1 MVDIHSHILFG
12 VDDGAKDIEESI
24 ELLKQAVSVGYT
36 DIVCSSHYYIG
47 LYENKGYLI
56 NFNLLQ
62 EEIKRLDIPINVY
75 LGNEFNLDSEYFSH
89 SEKINSINNSKY
101 FLVEIKSNII
111 YSVCKD
117 FFQELLKKGI
127 TPIFAHVERYN
138 QIKVEELIELS
149 QMGVV
154 LQMNLGSAVGELPKA
169 KYLLENRYI
178 DVIATDTH
186 KYGKRDYNIK
196 EKLDKLKS
204 VVGDEY
210 FQLLIE
216 INPRKIINN
225 ENILKLK
232 GENNGFKKISRNN
245 SIFNSLWSKFWS
257 RKFWIK

>member
-12 VDDGAKDIEESI
+12 VDDGAKDIGESI

-47 LYENKGYLI
+47 LYENKDYLI

-62 EEIKRLDIPINVY
+62 EEIKRLEVPINIY
-75 LGNEFNLDSEYFSH
+75 LGNEFNLDSEYSLH
-89 SEKINSINNSKY
+89 KDRINRINNSRY

-111 YSVCKD
+111 YPVCKD

-138 QIKVEELIELS
+138 QIRVEELMELS
-149 QMGVV
+149 KIGVV
-154 LQMNLGSAVGELPKA
+154 LQMNLRSAVGDLPKA

-178 DVIATDTH
+178 DIIATDTH

-210 FQLLIE
+210 FQLLTE

-225 ENILKLK
+225 EEILKLK
-232 GENNGFKKISRNN
+232 GERDGFKKISGNN
-245 SIFNSLWSKFWS
+245 SFFNSLWSKLWS
-257 RKFWIK
+257 RKFWTK

>member
-1 MVDIHSHILFG
+1 MIDIHSHILFG
-12 VDDGAKDIEESI
+12 VDDGAKDIGESI

-47 LYENKGYLI
+47 LYENSNYLT

-62 EEIKRLDIPINVY
+62 KEINRLNIPINIY
-75 LGNEFNLDSEYFSH
+75 IGNEFNLDSEYFLH
-89 SEKINSINNSKY
+89 SKRINRINNSRY

-111 YSVCKD
+111 YSICKD
-117 FFQELLKKGI
+117 FFQMLLEKGV

-138 QIKVEELIELS
+138 QIRVEELIELS

-154 LQMNLGSAVGELPKA
+154 LQMNLGSAVGELSKA

-178 DVIATDTH
+178 DIIATDTH

-204 VVGDEY
+204 IVGEEY
-210 FQLLIE
+210 FQLLTE
-216 INPRKIINN
+216 INPKRVINN
-225 ENILKLK
+225 ENIFKLK
-232 GENNGFKKISRNN
+232 GEENEFKKSDGIS
-245 SIFNSLWSKFWS
+245 SIFSKLWNKLW
-257 RKFWIK
+257 

>member
-24 ELLKQAVSVGYT
+24 ELLKQAVSVGYK

-47 LYENKGYLI
+47 LYENRNYLTH
-56 NFNLLQ
+56 FNLLQ
-62 EEIKRLDIPINVY
+62 DEINRLNIPINIY

-89 SEKINSINNSKY
+89 KDKINKINNGKY

-111 YSVCKD
+111 YSICKD
-117 FFQELLKKGI
+117 FFQMLLEKGV

-138 QIKVEELIELS
+138 QIRVEELIELS

-154 LQMNLGSAVGELPKA
+154 LQMNLGSAVGELSKA

-178 DVIATDTH
+178 DIIATDTH

-196 EKLDKLKS
+196 EKLDKLKLII
-204 VVGDEY
+204 GDEY
-210 FQLLIE
+210 FQLLTE
-216 INPRKIINN
+216 INPKKVINN

-232 GENNGFKKISRNN
+232 GEKNEFKKSDGIS
-245 SIFNSLWSKFWS
+245 SIFSNLYSKLF
-257 RKFWIK
+257 RK

>member
-47 LYENKGYLI
+47 LYENSNYLT

-62 EEIKRLDIPINVY
+62 KEINRLNIPINIY

-89 SEKINSINNSKY
+89 KDKINRINNGKY

-111 YSVCKD
+111 YSICKD
-117 FFQELLKKGI
+117 FFQMLLEKGV
-127 TPIFAHVERYN
+127 TPIFAHIERYN
-138 QIKVEELIELS
+138 QIRVEELIELS

-169 KYLLENRYI
+169 KYLLGNRYI
-178 DVIATDTH
+178 DIIATDTH

-204 VVGDEY
+204 IVGDEY
-210 FQLLIE
+210 FQLLTE
-216 INPRKIINN
+216 INPKKVINN

-232 GENNGFKKISRNN
+232 GEKNEFKKSDGIS
-245 SIFNSLWSKFWS
+245 SIFSNLYSKLF
-257 RKFWIK
+257 RK

>member
-12 VDDGAKDIEESI
+12 VDDGAKDIEESM

-47 LYENKGYLI
+47 LYENSNYLI
-56 NFNLLQ
+56 NFNILK
-62 EEIKRLDIPINVY
+62 EEIKRLEIPINIY

-89 SEKINSINNSKY
+89 KDKINRINNGKY

-111 YSVCKD
+111 YSICKD
-117 FFQELLKKGI
+117 FFQMLLEKGV
-127 TPIFAHVERYN
+127 TPIFAHIERYN
-138 QIKVEELIELS
+138 QIRVEELIELS
-149 QMGVV
+149 QIGVV
-154 LQMNLGSAVGELPKA
+154 LQMNLGSAVGELPKV

-178 DVIATDTH
+178 DIIATDTH

-204 VVGDEY
+204 IVGDEY
-210 FQLLIE
+210 FQLLTE
-216 INPRKIINN
+216 INPKKVINN

-232 GENNGFKKISRNN
+232 GEKNEFKKSDGIS
-245 SIFNSLWSKFWS
+245 SIFSNLYSKLF
-257 RKFWIK
+257 RK

>member
-1 MVDIHSHILFG
+1 MIDIHSHILFG

-47 LYENKGYLI
+47 LYENRNYLT

-62 EEIKRLDIPINVY
+62 EEIKRLNIPINIY

-89 SEKINSINNSKY
+89 KERINNINNGKY
-101 FLVEIKSNII
+101 FLVEIKSNIM
-111 YSVCKD
+111 YSICKD
-117 FFQELLKKGI
+117 FFQILLEKGM

-138 QIKVEELIELS
+138 QIRVEELIELS

-154 LQMNLGSAVGELPKA
+154 LQMNLGSAIGELPKA
-169 KYLLENRYI
+169 KYLLENSCI
-178 DVIATDTH
+178 DIIATDTH

-204 VVGDEY
+204 IVGDEY
-210 FQLLIE
+210 FQLLTE
-216 INPRKIINN
+216 INPKKVINN

-232 GENNGFKKISRNN
+232 GEKNEFKKSDGIS
-245 SIFNSLWSKFWS
+245 SIFSNLYSKLF
-257 RKFWIK
+257 RK

>member
-47 LYENKGYLI
+47 LYENSNYLT
-56 NFNLLQ
+56 NFNLLK
-62 EEIKRLDIPINVY
+62 EEIKRLEIPINIY

-89 SEKINSINNSKY
+89 KGKINKINNGKY

-111 YSVCKD
+111 YSICKD
-117 FFQELLKKGI
+117 FFQMLLEKGV
-127 TPIFAHVERYN
+127 TPIFAHVERYK
-138 QIKVEELIELS
+138 QIRVEELLELS

-154 LQMNLGSAVGELPKA
+154 LQMNLGSAVGELAKA

-178 DVIATDTH
+178 DIIATDTH

-204 VVGDEY
+204 IVGDEY
-210 FQLLIE
+210 FQLLTE
-216 INPRKIINN
+216 INPKKVINN

-232 GENNGFKKISRNN
+232 GEKNEFKKSDGIS
-245 SIFNSLWSKFWS
+245 SIFSNLYSKLF
-257 RKFWIK
+257 RK

>member
-1 MVDIHSHILFG
+1 MVDIHSHLLFG

-24 ELLKQAVSVGYT
+24 ELMRQAISVGYT

-47 LYENKGYLI
+47 LYENKDYYK

-62 EEIKRLDIPINVY
+62 KKIKELKIPINIY

-89 SEKINSINNSKY
+89 FERINKINNGKY
-101 FLVEIKSNII
+101 FLVEIKSKII

-117 FFQELLKKGI
+117 FFKMLLENGI

-138 QIKVEELIELS
+138 QIRVEELMELS
-149 QMGVV
+149 KIGVI
-154 LQMNLGSAVGELPKA
+154 LQMNLRSAVGDLPKA

-186 KYGKRDYNIK
+186 KYGKRDYNIQ
-196 EKLDKLKS
+196 ENLNNLKII
-204 VVGDEY
+204 VGNEY
-210 FQLLIE
+210 FKILTE

-225 ENILKLK
+225 EDIVKLK
-232 GENNGFKKISRNN
+232 GERDGLKKISRNN
-245 SIFNSLWSKFWS
+245 SIFSSLWSKFWS
-257 RKFWIK
+257 RKFRTK

>member
-47 LYENKGYLI
+47 LYENTNYLTH
-56 NFNLLQ
+56 FNLLQ
-62 EEIKRLDIPINVY
+62 DEIKRLNIPINIY

-89 SEKINSINNSKY
+89 KDKINKINNGKY

-111 YSVCKD
+111 YSICKD
-117 FFQELLKKGI
+117 FFQMLLEKGV

-138 QIKVEELIELS
+138 QIGVEELIELS
-149 QMGVV
+149 RMGVV
-154 LQMNLGSAVGELPKA
+154 LQMNLGSAVGKLSKV

-178 DVIATDTH
+178 DIIATDTH

-196 EKLDKLKS
+196 EKLEKLKS
-204 VVGDEY
+204 IVGDEY
-210 FQLLIE
+210 FQILTE
-216 INPRKIINN
+216 INPKRVINN
-225 ENILKLK
+225 ENIFKLK
-232 GENNGFKKISRNN
+232 GEENEFKKSNGIS
-245 SIFNSLWSKFWS
+245 SIFSKLWNKLW
-257 RKFWIK
+257 

>member
-24 ELLKQAVSVGYT
+24 ELLKQAVSAGYT

-47 LYENKGYLI
+47 LYENRNYLTH
-56 NFNLLQ
+56 FNLLQ
-62 EEIKRLDIPINVY
+62 DEINRLNIPINIY
-75 LGNEFNLDSEYFSH
+75 LGNEFNLDSEYFLH
-89 SEKINSINNSKY
+89 KDKINKINNGKY

-111 YSVCKD
+111 YSICKD
-117 FFQELLKKGI
+117 FFQMLLGKGV

-138 QIKVEELIELS
+138 QIRVEELIELS

-169 KYLLENRYI
+169 KYLLGNRYI
-178 DVIATDTH
+178 DIIATDTH

-204 VVGDEY
+204 IVGDEY
-210 FQLLIE
+210 FQLLTE
-216 INPRKIINN
+216 INPKKVINN

-232 GENNGFKKISRNN
+232 GEKNEFKKNDGIS
-245 SIFNSLWSKFWS
+245 SIFSNLYSKLF
-257 RKFWIK
+257 RK

>member
-47 LYENKGYLI
+47 LYENKDYLT

-62 EEIKRLDIPINVY
+62 NEIKRLEIPINIY

-89 SEKINSINNSKY
+89 KNRINKINNSRY

-111 YSVCKD
+111 YSICKD
-117 FFQELLKKGI
+117 FFQMLLEKGV

-138 QIKVEELIELS
+138 QIRVEELIELS

-204 VVGDEY
+204 IIGDEY
-210 FQLLIE
+210 FQLLTE
-216 INPRKIINN
+216 INPKKVINN

-232 GENNGFKKISRNN
+232 GEKNEFKKSDGIS

-257 RKFWIK
+257 RKFWTK

>member
-47 LYENKGYLI
+47 LYENSNYLI
-56 NFNLLQ
+56 NFNFLK
-62 EEIKRLDIPINVY
+62 EEIKRLEIPINIY

-89 SEKINSINNSKY
+89 KKRINTINNGKY

-111 YSVCKD
+111 YSICKD
-117 FFQELLKKGI
+117 FFQMLLEKGV

-138 QIKVEELIELS
+138 QIRVEELIELS

-154 LQMNLGSAVGELPKA
+154 LQMNLGSAVGELSKA

-178 DVIATDTH
+178 DIIATDTH
-186 KYGKRDYNIK
+186 KYGKRDYNLK
-196 EKLDKLKS
+196 EKLDKLKLI
-204 VVGDEY
+204 VGDEY
-210 FQLLIE
+210 FQLLTE
-216 INPRKIINN
+216 TNPKRVINN
-225 ENILKLK
+225 ENIFKLK
-232 GENNGFKKISRNN
+232 GEENEFKKSDGIS
-245 SIFNSLWSKFWS
+245 SIFSKLWNKLW
-257 RKFWIK
+257 

>member
-47 LYENKGYLI
+47 LYENKDYLI
-56 NFNLLQ
+56 KFNLLQ
-62 EEIKRLDIPINVY
+62 EEIKRLEIPINIY

-89 SEKINSINNSKY
+89 SERINRINNTRY

-138 QIKVEELIELS
+138 QIRIEELIELS
-149 QMGVV
+149 KTGVV
-154 LQMNLGSAVGELPKA
+154 LQMNLRSAVGDLPKA
-169 KYLLENRYI
+169 KYLLKNRYI
-178 DVIATDTH
+178 DIIATDTH

-204 VVGDEY
+204 IIGDEY
-210 FQLLIE
+210 FQLLTE
-216 INPRKIINN
+216 INPKKIINN

-232 GENNGFKKISRNN
+232 GEKNEFKKSDGIS
-245 SIFNSLWSKFWS
+245 SVFNSLWNKFWS
-257 RKFWIK
+257 RKFWTK

>member
-12 VDDGAKDIEESI
+12 VDDGAKDIEESM
-24 ELLKQAVSVGYT
+24 ELLKQAVLVGYT

-47 LYENKGYLI
+47 LYENSNYLI
-56 NFNLLQ
+56 NFNILK
-62 EEIKRLDIPINVY
+62 EEIKRLEIPINIY

-89 SEKINSINNSKY
+89 KDKINRINNGKY

-111 YSVCKD
+111 YSICKD
-117 FFQELLKKGI
+117 FFQMLLEKGV

-138 QIKVEELIELS
+138 QIRIEELLELS

-154 LQMNLGSAVGELPKA
+154 LQMNLGSAVGELPKV

-178 DVIATDTH
+178 DIIATDTH

-204 VVGDEY
+204 IVGDEY
-210 FQLLIE
+210 FQLLTE
-216 INPRKIINN
+216 INPKKVINN

-232 GENNGFKKISRNN
+232 GEKNEFKKSDGIS
-245 SIFNSLWSKFWS
+245 SIFSNLYSKLF
-257 RKFWIK
+257 RK

>member
-47 LYENKGYLI
+47 LYENSNYLI
-56 NFNLLQ
+56 NFNFLK
-62 EEIKRLDIPINVY
+62 EEIKRLEIPINIY

-89 SEKINSINNSKY
+89 KKRINTINNGKY

-111 YSVCKD
+111 YSICKD
-117 FFQELLKKGI
+117 FFQMLLEKGV

-138 QIKVEELIELS
+138 QIRVEELIELS

-154 LQMNLGSAVGELPKA
+154 LQMNLGSAVGELPKV

-186 KYGKRDYNIK
+186 KHGKRDYNIK
-196 EKLDKLKS
+196 EKLDKLKLI
-204 VVGDEY
+204 VGDEY
-210 FQLLIE
+210 FQLLTE
-216 INPRKIINN
+216 INPKRVINN
-225 ENILKLK
+225 ENIFKLK
-232 GENNGFKKISRNN
+232 GEENEFKKSDGIS
-245 SIFNSLWSKFWS
+245 SIFSKLWNKLW
-257 RKFWIK
+257 

>member
-12 VDDGAKDIEESI
+12 VDDGAKDIDESI
-24 ELLKQAVSVGYT
+24 RLLRQAESVGYT

-47 LYENKGYLI
+47 LYENRNYLTH
-56 NFNLLQ
+56 FNLLQ
-62 EEIKRLDIPINVY
+62 DEINRLNISINIY

-89 SEKINSINNSKY
+89 KDKINKINNGKY

-111 YSVCKD
+111 YSICKD
-117 FFQELLKKGI
+117 FFQMLLGKGV

-138 QIKVEELIELS
+138 QIRVEELIELS

-169 KYLLENRYI
+169 KYLLGNRYI
-178 DVIATDTH
+178 DIIATDTH

-204 VVGDEY
+204 IVGDEY
-210 FQLLIE
+210 FQLLTE
-216 INPRKIINN
+216 INPKKVINN

-232 GENNGFKKISRNN
+232 GEKNEFKKSDGIS
-245 SIFNSLWSKFWS
+245 SIFSNLYSKLF
-257 RKFWIK
+257 RK

>member
-47 LYENKGYLI
+47 LYENKDYLT

-62 EEIKRLDIPINVY
+62 KEINRLNIPINIY

-89 SEKINSINNSKY
+89 KDKINRINNGKY

-111 YSVCKD
+111 YSICKD
-117 FFQELLKKGI
+117 FFQMLLEKGV

-138 QIKVEELIELS
+138 QIRVEDLLELS

-154 LQMNLGSAVGELPKA
+154 LQMNLGSAVGELPKV
-169 KYLLENRYI
+169 KYLLENRCI
-178 DVIATDTH
+178 DIIATDTH

-196 EKLDKLKS
+196 EKLDKLKLII
-204 VVGDEY
+204 GDEY
-210 FQLLIE
+210 FQLLTE
-216 INPRKIINN
+216 INPKIVINN
-225 ENILKLK
+225 ENIFKLK
-232 GENNGFKKISRNN
+232 GEENEFKKSDGIS
-245 SIFNSLWSKFWS
+245 SIFSKLWNKLW
-257 RKFWIK
+257 